1 MAETFRIPNGVQEEA
16 KRALGWIADGHAGG
30 GFTAVGRKR
39 ASDLAAGHPVSAET
53 ILRMYSFFKRHETDK
68 QAQGFNSG
76 EDGFPSP
83 GRVAWSAWGGDAGF
97 TWSTRIRNQIS
108 KSARAL
114 SLMASEEGDMAD
126 MNQVPDLNE
135 ELTELLADVVSFY
148 FRAHGAHWNVK
159 GSDFSEY
166 HKLFNEIYEDVYGSI
181 DPIAENL
188 RKLGSL
194 APFTLP
200 SFLALRCLEDAPTIL
215 QDPMSLASDLL
226 AANDMILD
234 EISDAFDCAT
244 AYGQQGVANFLADR
258 LDKHQFWKWQLTASL
273 GQEVTQPS
281 PDPLNAQGIDEDDD
295 QPYDQVDDMLSEQG
309 LAPMPIMPRSAS
321 GASDLPIAPRDTT
334 WDAAA
339 ADKRVQEYAGGKDNM
354 DWAKYAKAFFYV
366 DETNKELLGSYK
378 LGFADVIDGSL
389 VAVPK
394 GIFAV
399 AGVLNGARGGAD
411 IPESDAME
419 IKDKVTA
426 YYGRLAKEFN
436 DDSIKAPFEN
446 RASAA
451 RIGEGS
457 FVSWNTSNGRAKGK
471 VEKVVTKGQA
481 KSSEGYAL
489 ETTPDQPAF
498 SIRIYKEQGNGWIPT
513 DVTVVHRPDILTV
526 ITALPAPRS
535 EDIDM
540 IEQRKAMATAERI
553 TMTAEVR
560 AVATDDGSLKIGG
573 YAATFNS
580 EASGLNF
587 REVIAPGA
595 FTRALASND
604 PVFLLVNHDMEG
616 IPLASTQSG
625 TLQLRQDK
633 TGLYMEATLDP
644 ANPKAQELSSAL
656 RRGDMD
662 KMSFAFTVSPDGQT
676 KDAGLRTLTD
686 IERLYE
692 VSVVTLPAYDSTSV
706 GMRSTDEVDL
716 DLAKRKL
723 SLKVKHHS
731 LTRKSKA

>member
-1 MAETFRIPNGVQEEA
+1 
-16 KRALGWIADGHAGG
+16 
-30 GFTAVGRKR
+30 
-39 ASDLAAGHPVSAET
+39 
-53 ILRMYSFFKRHETDK
+53 
-68 QAQGFNSG
+68 
-76 EDGFPSP
+76 
-83 GRVAWSAWGGDAGF
+83 
-97 TWSTRIRNQIS
+97 
-108 KSARAL
+108 
-114 SLMASEEGDMAD
+114 
-126 MNQVPDLNE
+126 
-135 ELTELLADVVSFY
+135 
-148 FRAHGAHWNVK
+148 
-159 GSDFSEY
+159 
-166 HKLFNEIYEDVYGSI
+166 
-181 DPIAENL
+181 
-188 RKLGSL
+188 
-194 APFTLP
+194 
-200 SFLALRCLEDAPTIL
+200 
-215 QDPMSLASDLL
+215 
-226 AANDMILD
+226 MILD
-234 EISDAFDCAT
+234 ELSDAFDCASM
-244 AYGQQGVANFLADR
+244 YNQQGIANFLAGRIDS
-258 LDKHQFWKWQLTASL
+258 HQYWKWQLTVSQ

-281 PDPLNAQGIDEDDD
+281 VDPVDAQGVDEDD
-295 QPYDQVDDMLSEQG
+295 VEEQTEG
-309 LAPMPIMPRSAS
+309 MTMPMMIMPRNAS
-321 GASDLPIAPRDTT
+321 GASDLPIAPRDTA

-339 ADKRVQEYAGGKDNM
+339 ADKRVQDYAGGKDSM
-354 DWAKYAKAFFYV
+354 DWAKYGKAFFYV

-419 IKDKVTA
+419 IKDKVSA
-426 YYGRLAKEFN
+426 YYARLAKEFN

-471 VEKVVTKGQA
+471 VEKVATKGQA
-481 KSSEGYAL
+481 KSSEGYTIEA
-489 ETTPDQPAF
+489 TPDHPAF
-498 SIRIYKEQGNGWIPT
+498 VIRIYKEQGNGWVPT
-513 DVTVVHRPDILTV
+513 DVTTVHRPDILTV
-526 ITALPAPRS
+526 ITALPSPRS

-540 IEQRKAMATAERI
+540 IEARKTAMAQAERI

-580 EASGLNF
+580 EATGLNF

-662 KMSFAFTVSPDGQT
+662 KMSFAFTVSADGQT
-676 KDAGLRTLTD
+676 RDAGLRTIND

-692 VSVVTLPAYDSTSV
+692 VSVVTLPAYDSTTV
-706 GMRSTDEVDL
+706 GMRSAEELDL
-716 DLAKRKL
+716 ELAKRKL
-723 SLKVKHHS
+723 SVKFKQYS
-731 LTRKSKA
+731 LTRKVKA

>member
-1 MAETFRIPNGVQEEA
+1 MAETFRVPKGVQDEA
-16 KRALGWIADGHAGG
+16 KMALAWIADGHAGS
-30 GFTAVGRKR
+30 GFTAVGKKR

-68 QAQGFNSG
+68 QAEGFNSG
-76 EDGFPSP
+76 EDGFPSA

-159 GSDFSEY
+159 GADFSEY
-166 HKLFNEIYEDVYGSI
+166 HKLFQKIYEDVYESI

-188 RKLGSL
+188 RKLGSV
-194 APFTLP
+194 APFTLG
-200 SFLALRCLEDAPTIL
+200 SFMALRCLEDASTIL
-215 QDPMSLASDLL
+215 QDPIALANDLL
-226 AANDMILD
+226 VANDMILD
-234 EISDAFDCAT
+234 ELSDAFDCASM
-244 AYGQQGVANFLADR
+244 YNQQGIANFLAGRIDS
-258 LDKHQFWKWQLTASL
+258 HQYWKWQLTVSL

-281 PDPLNAQGIDEDDD
+281 TDPVDAQGIDADDVEEDTEGATM
-295 QPYDQVDDMLSEQG
+295 PMMMAYSEDV
-309 LAPMPIMPRSAS
+309 S
-321 GASDLPIAPRDTT
+321 
-334 WDAAA
+334 
-339 ADKRVQEYAGGKDNM
+339 
-354 DWAKYAKAFFYV
+354 
-366 DETNKELLGSYK
+366 ELT
-378 LGFADVIDGSL
+378 
-389 VAVPK
+389 
-394 GIFAV
+394 
-399 AGVLNGARGGAD
+399 
-411 IPESDAME
+411 EE
-419 IKDKVTA
+419 
-426 YYGRLAKEFN
+426 E
-436 DDSIKAPFEN
+436 

-471 VEKVVTKGQA
+471 VEKVATKGQA
-481 KSSEGYAL
+481 KSSEGYTIEA
-489 ETTPDQPAF
+489 TPDQPAF
-498 SIRIYKEQGNGWIPT
+498 VIRIYKEQGNGWVPT
-513 DVTVVHRPDILTV
+513 DVTSVHRNDILTV

-535 EDIDM
+535 EDVEM
-540 IEQRKAMATAERI
+540 IEARKAMATAERI

-560 AVATDDGSLKIGG
+560 AVDTNDGSMKIGG
-573 YAATFNS
+573 YAATFNA
-580 EASGLNF
+580 EATGLNF

-595 FTRALASND
+595 FTRALASQD

-625 TLQLRQDK
+625 TLSLRQDS

-644 ANPKAQELSSAL
+644 ANPKAQELSSAV

-706 GMRSTDEVDL
+706 GMRTAEEADL

-723 SLKVKHHS
+723 SVKVKQYS

>member
-1 MAETFRIPNGVQEEA
+1 MAETFRVPNGVQDEA
-16 KRALGWIADGHAGG
+16 KKALAWIADGHAGG
-30 GFTAVGRKR
+30 GFTAVGKKR

-53 ILRMYSFFKRHETDK
+53 ILRMYSFFKRHEIDK
-68 QAQGFNSG
+68 QAEGFNSG

-159 GSDFSEY
+159 GADFSEY
-166 HKLFNEIYEDVYGSI
+166 HKLFLKIYEDVYESI

-188 RKLGSL
+188 RKLGSI
-194 APFTLP
+194 APFTLG
-200 SFLALRCLEDAPTIL
+200 SFLALRCLDDAPAIL
-215 QDPMSLASDLL
+215 QDPIALANDLL

-234 EISDAFDCAT
+234 ELSDVFDCAT
-244 AYGQQGVANFLADR
+244 NYNQQGVANFIAGRIDQ
-258 LDKHQFWKWQLTASL
+258 HQFWKWQLTASL

-281 PDPLNAQGIDEDDD
+281 PDPVDAQGVDEDD
-295 QPYDQVDDMLSEQG
+295 VEEQTEG
-309 LAPMPIMPRSAS
+309 ATYPMMIMPRMAS
-321 GASDLPIAPRDTT
+321 GASDLPIAPRDTA

-354 DWAKYAKAFFYV
+354 DWAKYGKAFFYV

-378 LGFADVIDGSL
+378 LQFADVIDGSL

-399 AGVLNGARGGAD
+399 AGVLNGARGGVN
-411 IPESDAME
+411 IPDSDAME
-419 IKDKVTA
+419 IKDKVAA
-426 YYGRLAKEFN
+426 YYARLSKEFN
-436 DDSIKAPFEN
+436 DDSIKAPFEG

-481 KSSEGYAL
+481 KSSEGYVL

-498 SIRIYKEQGNGWIPT
+498 LIRIYKEQGNGWIPS
-513 DVTVVHRPDILTV
+513 DVTVVHRSDILTV

-535 EDIDM
+535 EDIEM
-540 IEQRKAMATAERI
+540 IEARKTAMAQAERI
-553 TMTAEVR
+553 TMVAEVR

-595 FTRALASND
+595 FTRALASDD

-625 TLQLRQDK
+625 TLKLRQD
-633 TGLYMEATLDP
+633 TNGLYMEATLDP

-662 KMSFAFTVSPDGQT
+662 KMSFAFTVSPEGQT
-676 KDAGLRTLTD
+676 RDAGLRTIND

-706 GMRSTDEVDL
+706 GMRSAEELDL

-723 SLKVKHHS
+723 SLKFKQYS
-731 LTRKSKA
+731 LTRKVKA

>member
-1 MAETFRIPNGVQEEA
+1 MAETFRVPQGVQDEA
-16 KRALGWIADGHAGG
+16 KMALAWIADGHAGG
-30 GFTAVGRKR
+30 GFTAVGKKR

-53 ILRMYSFFKRHETDK
+53 ILRMYSFFKRHEVDK
-68 QAQGFNSG
+68 QAEGFNSG

-159 GSDFSEY
+159 GADFSEY
-166 HKLFNEIYEDVYGSI
+166 HKLFLKIYEDVYESI

-188 RKLGSL
+188 RKLGSI
-194 APFTLP
+194 APFTLG
-200 SFLALRCLEDAPTIL
+200 SFLALRTIDDAPAIL
-215 QDPMSLASDLL
+215 QDPIALANDLL
-226 AANDMILD
+226 TANDIILD
-234 EISDAFDCAT
+234 ELSDAFDCASM
-244 AYGQQGVANFLADR
+244 YNQQGVANFLAGRIDS
-258 LDKHQFWKWQLTASL
+258 HQYWKWQLTVSL

-281 PDPLNAQGIDEDDD
+281 VDPVDAQGIDADDVA
-295 QPYDQVDDMLSEQG
+295 PYDQVDDMLSEQG
-309 LAPMPIMPRSAS
+309 LAPMPIMPRSEDVS
-321 GASDLPIAPRDTT
+321 
-334 WDAAA
+334 
-339 ADKRVQEYAGGKDNM
+339 
-354 DWAKYAKAFFYV
+354 
-366 DETNKELLGSYK
+366 ELT
-378 LGFADVIDGSL
+378 
-389 VAVPK
+389 
-394 GIFAV
+394 
-399 AGVLNGARGGAD
+399 
-411 IPESDAME
+411 EE
-419 IKDKVTA
+419 
-426 YYGRLAKEFN
+426 E
-436 DDSIKAPFEN
+436 

-451 RIGEGS
+451 RVGEGS

-481 KSSEGYAL
+481 KSSEGFTMEAI
-489 ETTPDQPAF
+489 PNQPVFAV
-498 SIRIYKEQGNGWIPT
+498 RIYKEQGNGWIPT
-513 DVTVVHRPDILTV
+513 DVVSVHRSDILTV

-535 EDIDM
+535 EDVEM
-540 IEQRKAMATAERI
+540 IEERKTAMAQAERI

-560 AVATDDGSLKIGG
+560 AVDTKDGSLKIGG
-573 YAATFNS
+573 YAATFNA
-580 EASGLNF
+580 EATGLNF

-595 FTRALASND
+595 FTRALASQD

-625 TLQLRQDK
+625 TLSLRQDS

-706 GMRSTDEVDL
+706 GMRTAEEADL

-723 SLKVKHHS
+723 SMKVKQYS

>member
-1 MAETFRIPNGVQEEA
+1 MAETFRVPNGVQEEA

-30 GFTAVGRKR
+30 GFTAVGKKR

-281 PDPLNAQGIDEDDD
+281 PDPLNAQGIDEDDVEEETD
-295 QPYDQVDDMLSEQG
+295 GATM
-309 LAPMPIMPRSAS
+309 PMMIMPRSAS

-366 DETNKELLGSYK
+366 DETNKKLLGSYK

-560 AVATDDGSLKIGG
+560 AVATEDGSLKIGG

>member
-1 MAETFRIPNGVQEEA
+1 MADTYRVPKGVQDEA
-16 KRALGWIADGHAGG
+16 KMALGWIADGHAGS

-53 ILRMYSFFKRHETDK
+53 ILRMYSFFKRHEVDK
-68 QAQGFNSG
+68 KATGFHSG
-76 EDGFPSP
+76 EDGFPSA

-97 TWSTRIRNQIS
+97 DWSTKIRNQIT
-108 KSARAL
+108 KNARTL
-114 SLMASEEGDMAD
+114 SMTASEEDDMTE

-135 ELTELLADVVSFY
+135 ELAELLADVVSFY

-166 HKLFNEIYEDVYGSI
+166 HKLFLKIYEDVYESI

-188 RKLGSL
+188 RKLGAI

-200 SFLALRCLEDAPTIL
+200 AFLALRTIEDAPTTL
-215 QDPMSLASDLL
+215 QDPIALANDLL

-234 EISDAFDCAT
+234 ELSDVFDCASN
-244 AYGQQGVANFLADR
+244 YNQQGVANFIAGRIDQ
-258 LDKHQFWKWQLTASL
+258 HQFWKWQLTASL
-273 GQEVTQPS
+273 GMEVTQPS
-281 PDPLNAQGIDEDDD
+281 PDPVNPQGIDEDDLED
-295 QPYDQVDDMLSEQG
+295 EGEYM
-309 LAPMPIMPRSAS
+309 PMMMSYSRSAS
-321 GASDLPIAPRDTT
+321 GASDLPLAPRDTT
-334 WDAAA
+334 WSASA
-339 ADKRVQEYAGGKDNM
+339 ADKRVQEFAGGKDSM
-354 DWAKYAKAFFYV
+354 DWAKYGEAFFYV
-366 DETNKELLGSYK
+366 DESNKELLGSYK
-378 LGFADVIDGSL
+378 LGFADVIDGEL
-389 VAVPK
+389 KAIPK

-399 AGVLNGARGGAD
+399 AGVLNGARGGVKIPDAD
-411 IPESDAME
+411 QAA
-419 IKDKVTA
+419 IKDKVSA
-426 YYGRLAKEFN
+426 YYDRMAKEFE
-436 DDSIKAPFEN
+436 DDTIQAPFEN

-457 FVSWNTSNGRAKGK
+457 FVSWNTSNGRARGK
-471 VEKVVTKGQA
+471 VEKVATKGQA
-481 KSSEGYAL
+481 KSSEGYVL

-498 SIRIYKEQGNGWIPT
+498 IIRIYKEQGNGWVPT

-535 EDIDM
+535 EETDM
-540 IEQRKAMATAERI
+540 IEQRKAMESAERI

-560 AVATDDGSLKIGG
+560 AVDTNDGSLKIGG

-580 EASGLNF
+580 EATGLNF

-595 FTRALASND
+595 FTRALASTD

-625 TLQLRQDK
+625 TLKLRQDN

-644 ANPKAQELSSAL
+644 ANPKAQELSSAI

-676 KDAGLRTLTD
+676 REDGLRTIQD

-692 VSVVTLPAYDSTSV
+692 CSVVTLPAYDSTSV
-706 GMRSTDEVDL
+706 GMRKADESDL
-716 DLAKRKL
+716 QLAKRKL
-723 SLKVKHHS
+723 QLKVKQYS
-731 LTRKSKA
+731 LTKKVKD

>member
-1 MAETFRIPNGVQEEA
+1 MAETFRIPKGVQDEA
-16 KRALGWIADGHAGG
+16 KMALGWIADGHAGS
-30 GFTAVGRKR
+30 GFTAVGKKR

-53 ILRMYSFFKRHETDK
+53 ILRMYSFFKRHEVDK
-68 QAQGFNSG
+68 QATGFNSG
-76 EDGFPSP
+76 EDGFPSA

-148 FRAHGAHWNVK
+148 LRAHGAHWNVK
-159 GSDFSEY
+159 GADFSEY
-166 HKLFNEIYEDVYGSI
+166 HKLFQKIYEDVYESI

-188 RKLGSL
+188 RKLGSI
-194 APFTLP
+194 APFTLG
-200 SFLALRCLEDAPTIL
+200 SFIALRCLEDAPTIL
-215 QDPMSLASDLL
+215 QDPIALANDLL
-226 AANDMILD
+226 TANDMILD
-234 EISDAFDCAT
+234 ELSDAFDCASM
-244 AYGQQGVANFLADR
+244 YNQQGVANFLAGRIDS
-258 LDKHQFWKWQLTASL
+258 HQYWKWQLTVSL

-281 PDPLNAQGIDEDDD
+281 VDPVDAQGIDEDDVEEETD
-295 QPYDQVDDMLSEQG
+295 GMTM
-309 LAPMPIMPRSAS
+309 PMMIMPRSAA

-399 AGVLNGARGGAD
+399 AGVLNGARGGVD

-419 IKDKVTA
+419 IKDKVSA
-426 YYGRLAKEFN
+426 YYDRLAKEFN

-471 VEKVVTKGQA
+471 VEKVATKGQA
-481 KSSEGYAL
+481 KSSEGYTIEA
-489 ETTPDQPAF
+489 TPDHPAF
-498 SIRIYKEQGNGWIPT
+498 VIRIYKEQGNGWVPT
-513 DVTVVHRPDILTV
+513 DVTSVHRNDILTV

-535 EDIDM
+535 EDVEM
-540 IEQRKAMATAERI
+540 IEARKAMATAERI

-560 AVATDDGSLKIGG
+560 AVDTNDGSLKIGG
-573 YAATFNS
+573 YAATFNA
-580 EASGLNF
+580 EATGLNF

-595 FTRALASND
+595 FTRALASQD

-625 TLQLRQDK
+625 TLSLRQDS

-644 ANPKAQELSSAL
+644 ANPKAQELSSAV

-706 GMRSTDEVDL
+706 GMRTAEEENL
-716 DLAKRKL
+716 EIAKRKL
-723 SLKVKHHS
+723 QLKVKHYS

>member
-1 MAETFRIPNGVQEEA
+1 MAETFTPPKGVQDEA
-16 KRALGWIADGHAGG
+16 QRALAWIADGFAGS
-30 GFTAVGRKR
+30 GFTPTGKKR
-39 ASDLAAGHPVSAET
+39 AQDLAAGTKVSAET
-53 ILRMYSFFKRHETDK
+53 ILRMYSFFKRHEVDK
-68 QAQGFNSG
+68 KAQGFNSG

-97 TWSTRIRNQIS
+97 TWSTKIRNQIS

-114 SLMASEEGDMAD
+114 SMMASEEDEMAD
-126 MNQVPDLNE
+126 MNQVLDLNE
-135 ELTELLADVVSFY
+135 ELAELLADVVSFY

-166 HKLFNEIYEDVYGSI
+166 HKLFLKIYEDVYESI

-200 SFLALRCLEDAPTIL
+200 AFIALRCLEDAPTTL
-215 QDPMSLASDLL
+215 QDPIALAMDLL
-226 AANDMILD
+226 TANDMILD
-234 EISDAFDCAT
+234 ELSDAFDCAT
-244 AYGQQGVANFLADR
+244 AYNQQGVANFLAGRIDQ
-258 LDKHQFWKWQLTASL
+258 HQFWKWQLTASL
-273 GQEVTQPS
+273 GLEVTQPS
-281 PDPLNAQGIDEDDD
+281 PDPLDAQGMDADDVEEDTEGAT
-295 QPYDQVDDMLSEQG
+295 M
-309 LAPMPIMPRSAS
+309 PMMIMPRSE
-321 GASDLPIAPRDTT
+321 DIT
-334 WDAAA
+334 
-339 ADKRVQEYAGGKDNM
+339 E
-354 DWAKYAKAFFYV
+354 
-366 DETNKELLGSYK
+366 ETIE
-378 LGFADVIDGSL
+378 
-389 VAVPK
+389 
-394 GIFAV
+394 
-399 AGVLNGARGGAD
+399 
-411 IPESDAME
+411 ESVEED
-419 IKDKVTA
+419 
-426 YYGRLAKEFN
+426 
-436 DDSIKAPFEN
+436 

-471 VEKVVTKGQA
+471 VEKVVIKGQA
-481 KSSEGYAL
+481 KSSDGYVL
-489 ETTPDQPAF
+489 ETTPDAPAF
-498 SIRIYKEQGNGWIPT
+498 MIRIYKEQGNGWVPT

-535 EDIDM
+535 EEIDM

-560 AVATDDGSLKIGG
+560 AVETHDGTMKIGG

-595 FTRALASND
+595 FTRALASTD

-625 TLQLRQDK
+625 TLKLRQDN
-633 TGLYMEATLDP
+633 TGLYMEATLDQT
-644 ANPKAQELSSAL
+644 NPKAQELSSAI

-676 KDAGLRTLTD
+676 RDEGLRTIQD

-706 GMRSTDEVDL
+706 GMRKADEPDL
-716 DLAKRKL
+716 ELAKRKL
-723 SLKVKHHS
+723 KLKVKQYS
-731 LTRKSKA
+731 LTKIKA

>member
-1 MAETFRIPNGVQEEA
+1 MAETFRVPAGVQDEA
-16 KRALGWIADGHAGG
+16 KKALAWIADGHAGS
-30 GFTAVGRKR
+30 GFTAVGKKR

-53 ILRMYSFFKRHETDK
+53 ILRMYSFFKRHEVDK
-68 QAQGFNSG
+68 QAKGFNSG
-76 EDGFPSP
+76 EEGFPSA

-126 MNQVPDLNE
+126 MNEVPDLNE

-159 GSDFSEY
+159 GADFSEY
-166 HKLFNEIYEDVYGSI
+166 HKLFLKIYEDVYESI

-188 RKLGSL
+188 RKLGSI
-194 APFTLP
+194 APFTLG
-200 SFLALRCLEDAPTIL
+200 SFLALRTIDDAPAIL
-215 QDPMSLASDLL
+215 QDPIALANDLL
-226 AANDMILD
+226 AANDIILD
-234 EISDAFDCAT
+234 ELSDAFDCAT
-244 AYGQQGVANFLADR
+244 NYNQQGVANFLAGRIDQ
-258 LDKHQFWKWQLTASL
+258 HQFWKWQLTASL
-273 GQEVTQPS
+273 GMEVTQPS
-281 PDPLNAQGIDEDDD
+281 PDPVDAQGIDEDD
-295 QPYDQVDDMLSEQG
+295 QYDQVDDMLAEQG
-309 LAPMPIMPRSAS
+309 LAPMPIMPRMAS
-321 GASDLPIAPRDTT
+321 GASDLEIAPRDTA

-339 ADKRVQEYAGGKDNM
+339 ADKRVQEYAGGKDKM

-378 LGFADVIDGSL
+378 LQFADVIDGSL

-394 GIFAV
+394 AIFAV
-399 AGVLNGARGGAD
+399 AGVLNGARGGVN
-411 IPESDAME
+411 IPDSDAAE
-419 IKDKVTA
+419 IKDKVAA
-426 YYGRLAKEFN
+426 YYARLAKQFN
-436 DDSIKAPFEN
+436 DDSIKAPFEG

-481 KSSEGYAL
+481 KSSEGYVL

-498 SIRIYKEQGNGWIPT
+498 MIRIYKEQGNGWIPS
-513 DVTVVHRPDILTV
+513 DITVVHRPDILTV

-535 EDIDM
+535 EETDM

-560 AVATDDGSLKIGG
+560 AVATDDGSMKIGG

-580 EASGLNF
+580 EATGLNF

-595 FTRALASND
+595 FTRALASGD

-625 TLQLRQDK
+625 TLSLRQDS

-644 ANPKAQELSSAL
+644 ANPKAQELSSAV

-706 GMRSTDEVDL
+706 GMRSVEEIDL
-716 DLAKRKL
+716 ELAKRKL
-723 SLKVKHHS
+723 SLKVKQYS
-731 LTRKSKA
+731 LTRKSKV

>member
-1 MAETFRIPNGVQEEA
+1 MAETFRVPQGVQDEA
-16 KRALGWIADGHAGG
+16 KMALAWIADGHAGG
-30 GFTAVGRKR
+30 GFTAVGKKR

-53 ILRMYSFFKRHETDK
+53 ILRMYSFFKRHEVDK
-68 QAQGFNSG
+68 QAEGFNSG

-159 GSDFSEY
+159 GADFSEY
-166 HKLFNEIYEDVYGSI
+166 HKLFQKIYEDVYESI

-188 RKLGSL
+188 RKLGSV
-194 APFTLP
+194 APFTLG
-200 SFLALRCLEDAPTIL
+200 SFMALRCLEDAPAIL
-215 QDPMSLASDLL
+215 QDPIALANDLL
-226 AANDMILD
+226 TANDMILD
-234 EISDAFDCAT
+234 ELSDAFDCASM
-244 AYGQQGVANFLADR
+244 YNQQGVANFLAGRIDS
-258 LDKHQFWKWQLTASL
+258 HQYWKWQLTVSQ

-281 PDPLNAQGIDEDDD
+281 VDSVDAQGIDADDEEE
-295 QPYDQVDDMLSEQG
+295 MTEG
-309 LAPMPIMPRSAS
+309 ATMPMMIMPRSAT

-354 DWAKYAKAFFYV
+354 DWEKYAKAFFYV

-419 IKDKVTA
+419 IKDKVSA
-426 YYGRLAKEFN
+426 YYARLAKEFN

-481 KSSEGYAL
+481 QSSEGYIL

-526 ITALPAPRS
+526 ITALPSPRS
-535 EDIDM
+535 EDSSM
-540 IEQRKAMATAERI
+540 VETRKAMATAERI

-560 AVATDDGSLKIGG
+560 AVDTKDGSLKIGG
-573 YAATFNS
+573 YAATFNA
-580 EASGLNF
+580 EATGLNF

-595 FTRALASND
+595 FTRALASQD

-625 TLQLRQDK
+625 TLSLRQDS

-706 GMRSTDEVDL
+706 GMRSVEEQDL

-723 SLKVKHHS
+723 SMKVKQYS

>member
-1 MAETFRIPNGVQEEA
+1 MAETFRVPKGVQDEA
-16 KRALGWIADGHAGG
+16 KMALGWIADGHAGS
-30 GFTAVGRKR
+30 GFTTVGKKR
-39 ASDLAAGHPVSAET
+39 ANDLASGQSVSAET
-53 ILRMYSFFKRHETDK
+53 ILRMYSFFKRHEVDK
-68 QAQGFNSG
+68 KAEGFNSG
-76 EDGFPSP
+76 EDGFPSA

-97 TWSTRIRNQIS
+97 AWSTRIRNQIS

-114 SLMASEEGDMAD
+114 SLMASEEGEMAD
-126 MNQVPDLNE
+126 MNEVPDLNE

-159 GSDFSEY
+159 GADFSEY
-166 HKLFNEIYEDVYGSI
+166 HKLFLKIYEDVYESI

-188 RKLGSL
+188 RKLGSI
-194 APFTLP
+194 APFTLG
-200 SFLALRCLEDAPTIL
+200 SFMALRCLEDAPTIL
-215 QDPMSLASDLL
+215 QDPIALANDLL
-226 AANDMILD
+226 VANDMILD
-234 EISDAFDCAT
+234 ELSDAFDCAS
-244 AYGQQGVANFLADR
+244 AYNQQGVANFLAGRIDQ
-258 LDKHQFWKWQLTASL
+258 HQFWKWQLTASL

-281 PDPLNAQGIDEDDD
+281 PDPVDAQGVDEDD
-295 QPYDQVDDMLSEQG
+295 QYDQVDDMLSEQG
-309 LAPMPIMPRSAS
+309 LAPMPIMPRSEDVS
-321 GASDLPIAPRDTT
+321 
-334 WDAAA
+334 
-339 ADKRVQEYAGGKDNM
+339 
-354 DWAKYAKAFFYV
+354 
-366 DETNKELLGSYK
+366 ELT
-378 LGFADVIDGSL
+378 
-389 VAVPK
+389 
-394 GIFAV
+394 
-399 AGVLNGARGGAD
+399 
-411 IPESDAME
+411 EE
-419 IKDKVTA
+419 
-426 YYGRLAKEFN
+426 E
-436 DDSIKAPFEN
+436 

-481 KSSEGYAL
+481 KSSEGYVL

-498 SIRIYKEQGNGWIPT
+498 AIRIYKEQGNGWIPT
-513 DVTVVHRPDILTV
+513 DVVSVHRSDILTV

-535 EDIDM
+535 EETDM
-540 IEQRKAMATAERI
+540 IEQRKAMAAAERI

-560 AVATDDGSLKIGG
+560 AVATDDGSMKIGG

-580 EASGLNF
+580 EATGLNF

-595 FTRALASND
+595 FTRALASAD

-625 TLQLRQDK
+625 TLSLRQDS

-644 ANPKAQELSSAL
+644 ANPKAQELSSAV

-662 KMSFAFTVSPDGQT
+662 KMSFAFTVSPEGQT

-706 GMRSTDEVDL
+706 GMRSVEEADL
-716 DLAKRKL
+716 ELAKRKL
-723 SLKVKHHS
+723 SLKVKQYS
-731 LTRKSKA
+731 LTRKVKA

>member
-1 MAETFRIPNGVQEEA
+1 MAQTFRVPPTILEMAQGLDTPLAQMVRSSEAIDLETVIKIRSQWGSEWAINIIEKVLRDAALVYTETNMAET
-16 KRALGWIADGHAGG
+16 
-30 GFTAVGRKR
+30 
-39 ASDLAAGHPVSAET
+39 
-53 ILRMYSFFKRHETDK
+53 
-68 QAQGFNSG
+68 
-76 EDGFPSP
+76 
-83 GRVAWSAWGGDAGF
+83 
-97 TWSTRIRNQIS
+97 NQ
-108 KSARAL
+108 L
-114 SLMASEEGDMAD
+114 
-126 MNQVPDLNE
+126 PDLNE

-166 HKLFNEIYEDVYGSI
+166 HKLFLKIYEDVYESI

-194 APFTLP
+194 APFTLG
-200 SFLALRCLEDAPTIL
+200 SFLALRSIEDAPATL
-215 QDPMSLASDLL
+215 QDPMALASDLL
-226 AANDMILD
+226 AANDIILD
-234 EISDAFDCAT
+234 ELSDAFDCAT
-244 AYGQQGVANFLADR
+244 AYNQQGVANFLAGRIDQ
-258 LDKHQFWKWQLTASL
+258 HQFWKWQLTASL

-281 PDPLNAQGIDEDDD
+281 PDPVDAQGIDEDD
-295 QPYDQVDDMLSEQG
+295 VDEEMDGATM
-309 LAPMPIMPRSAS
+309 PMMIMPRMAS
-321 GASDLPIAPRDTT
+321 GASDLEIAPRDTA

-354 DWAKYAKAFFYV
+354 DWAKYGKAFFYV

-378 LGFADVIDGSL
+378 LQFADVIDGSL

-399 AGVLNGARGGAD
+399 AGVLNGARGGVN
-411 IPESDAME
+411 IPDSDAME
-419 IKDKVTA
+419 IKDKVAA
-426 YYGRLAKEFN
+426 YYARLAKQFN
-436 DDSIKAPFEN
+436 DDSIKAPFEG

-481 KSSEGYAL
+481 KSSEGYVL

-498 SIRIYKEQGNGWIPT
+498 AIRIYKEQGNGWIPT
-513 DVTVVHRPDILTV
+513 DTVSVHRSDILTV

-535 EDIDM
+535 EEIDM

-560 AVATDDGSLKIGG
+560 AVATDDGSMKIGG

-580 EASGLNF
+580 EATGLNF

-595 FTRALASND
+595 FTRALSSGD

-625 TLQLRQDK
+625 TLNLRQDK

-644 ANPKAQELSSAL
+644 ANPKAQELSSAV

-662 KMSFAFTVSPDGQT
+662 KMSFALTVSPDGQT

-706 GMRSTDEVDL
+706 GMRSVEEADL
-716 DLAKRKL
+716 ELAKRKL
-723 SLKVKHHS
+723 SLKVKQYS
-731 LTRKSKA
+731 LTRKVKA

>member
-1 MAETFRIPNGVQEEA
+1 MAETFRVPNGVQDEA
-16 KRALGWIADGHAGG
+16 KMALAWIADGHAGG
-30 GFTAVGRKR
+30 GFTAVGKKR

-53 ILRMYSFFKRHETDK
+53 ILRMYSFFKRHEIDK
-68 QAQGFNSG
+68 QAEGFNSG

-126 MNQVPDLNE
+126 MNYVPDLNE

-159 GSDFSEY
+159 GADFSEY
-166 HKLFNEIYEDVYGSI
+166 HKLFQKIYEDVYESI

-188 RKLGSL
+188 RKLGSV
-194 APFTLP
+194 APFTLG
-200 SFLALRCLEDAPTIL
+200 SFMALRCIDDAPAIL
-215 QDPMSLASDLL
+215 QDPIALANDLL
-226 AANDMILD
+226 TANDMILD
-234 EISDAFDCAT
+234 ELSDAFDCASM
-244 AYGQQGVANFLADR
+244 YNQQGVANFLAGRIDS
-258 LDKHQFWKWQLTASL
+258 HQYWKWQLTVSQ

-281 PDPLNAQGIDEDDD
+281 VDSVDAQGIDAD
-295 QPYDQVDDMLSEQG
+295 DQVDDMLSEQG
-309 LAPMPIMPRSAS
+309 LAPMPIMPRSEDVS
-321 GASDLPIAPRDTT
+321 
-334 WDAAA
+334 
-339 ADKRVQEYAGGKDNM
+339 
-354 DWAKYAKAFFYV
+354 
-366 DETNKELLGSYK
+366 ELT
-378 LGFADVIDGSL
+378 
-389 VAVPK
+389 
-394 GIFAV
+394 
-399 AGVLNGARGGAD
+399 
-411 IPESDAME
+411 EE
-419 IKDKVTA
+419 
-426 YYGRLAKEFN
+426 E
-436 DDSIKAPFEN
+436 

-481 KSSEGYAL
+481 KSSEGYVL

-498 SIRIYKEQGNGWIPT
+498 AIRIYKEQGNGWIPT
-513 DVTVVHRPDILTV
+513 DVVSVHRSDILTV

-535 EDIDM
+535 EETDM
-540 IEQRKAMATAERI
+540 IEQRKAMAAAERI

-560 AVATDDGSLKIGG
+560 AVATDDGSMKIGG

-580 EASGLNF
+580 EATGLNF

-595 FTRALASND
+595 FTRALASAD

-625 TLQLRQDK
+625 TLSLRQDS

-644 ANPKAQELSSAL
+644 ANPKAQELSSAV

-662 KMSFAFTVSPDGQT
+662 KMSFAFTVSPEGQT

-706 GMRSTDEVDL
+706 GMRSVEEADL
-716 DLAKRKL
+716 ELAKRKL
-723 SLKVKHHS
+723 SLKVKQYS
-731 LTRKSKA
+731 LTRKVKA

>member
-1 MAETFRIPNGVQEEA
+1 MAETFRVPQGVQDEA
-16 KRALGWIADGHAGG
+16 KKALAWIADGHAGG
-30 GFTAVGRKR
+30 GFTAVGKKR

-53 ILRMYSFFKRHETDK
+53 ILRMYSFFKRHEVDK
-68 QAQGFNSG
+68 QAEGFNSG
-76 EDGFPSP
+76 EDGFPSA

-159 GSDFSEY
+159 GADFSEY
-166 HKLFNEIYEDVYGSI
+166 HKLFQKIYEDVYESI

-188 RKLGSL
+188 RKLGSI
-194 APFTLP
+194 APFTLG
-200 SFLALRCLEDAPTIL
+200 SFMALRCLEDAPAIL
-215 QDPMSLASDLL
+215 QDPIALANDLL
-226 AANDMILD
+226 IANDMILD
-234 EISDAFDCAT
+234 ELSDAFDCASM
-244 AYGQQGVANFLADR
+244 YNQQGVANFLAGRIDS
-258 LDKHQFWKWQLTASL
+258 HQYWKWQLTVSL

-281 PDPLNAQGIDEDDD
+281 TDPVDAQGIDADDEEEMTD
-295 QPYDQVDDMLSEQG
+295 GMTM
-309 LAPMPIMPRSAS
+309 PMMIMPRNAS
-321 GASDLPIAPRDTT
+321 GASDLQIAPRDTT

-339 ADKRVQEYAGGKDNM
+339 ADKRVQDYAGGKDNM

-366 DETNKELLGSYK
+366 DEADKELLGSYK

-419 IKDKVTA
+419 IKDKVSA
-426 YYGRLAKEFN
+426 YYSRMAKEFN

-471 VEKVVTKGQA
+471 VEKVATKGQA
-481 KSSEGYAL
+481 KSSEGYTIEA
-489 ETTPDQPAF
+489 TPDHPAF
-498 SIRIYKEQGNGWIPT
+498 VIRIYKEQGNGWVPT
-513 DVTVVHRPDILTV
+513 DVTTVHRPDILTV
-526 ITALPAPRS
+526 ITALPSPRS
-535 EDIDM
+535 EDSSM
-540 IEQRKAMATAERI
+540 IEARKAMATAERI

-560 AVATDDGSLKIGG
+560 AVATDDGSMKIGG

-580 EASGLNF
+580 EATGLNF

-595 FTRALASND
+595 FTRALASQD

-625 TLQLRQDK
+625 TLSLRQDS

-644 ANPKAQELSSAL
+644 ANPKAQELSSAV

-706 GMRSTDEVDL
+706 GMRTAEEADL

-723 SLKVKHHS
+723 SVKVKQYS

>member
-1 MAETFRIPNGVQEEA
+1 MAETFRVPNGVQDEA
-16 KRALGWIADGHAGG
+16 KMALAWIADGHAGG
-30 GFTAVGRKR
+30 GFTSVGKKR

-53 ILRMYSFFKRHETDK
+53 ILRMYSFFKRHEIDK
-68 QAQGFNSG
+68 QAEGFNSG

-159 GSDFSEY
+159 GADFSEY
-166 HKLFNEIYEDVYGSI
+166 HKLFLKIYEDVYESI

-188 RKLGSL
+188 RKLGSI
-194 APFTLP
+194 APFTLG
-200 SFLALRCLEDAPTIL
+200 SFLALRTIDDASAIL
-215 QDPMSLASDLL
+215 QDPIALANDLL
-226 AANDMILD
+226 TANDIILD
-234 EISDAFDCAT
+234 ELSDAFDCASM
-244 AYGQQGVANFLADR
+244 YNQQGVANFLAGRIDQ
-258 LDKHQFWKWQLTASL
+258 HQFWKWQLTASL

-281 PDPLNAQGIDEDDD
+281 VDPVDAQGIDADDEEE
-295 QPYDQVDDMLSEQG
+295 MTEG
-309 LAPMPIMPRSAS
+309 ATMPMMIMPRSAT

-354 DWAKYAKAFFYV
+354 DWEKYAKAFFYV

-419 IKDKVTA
+419 IKDKVSA
-426 YYGRLAKEFN
+426 YYARLAKEFN

-471 VEKVVTKGQA
+471 VEKVATKGQA
-481 KSSEGYAL
+481 KSSEGYTIEA
-489 ETTPDQPAF
+489 TPDHPAF
-498 SIRIYKEQGNGWIPT
+498 IIRIYKEQGNGWVPT
-513 DVTVVHRPDILTV
+513 DVTTVHRPDILTV
-526 ITALPAPRS
+526 ITALPSPRS
-535 EDIDM
+535 EDSSM
-540 IEQRKAMATAERI
+540 VETRKAMATAERI

-560 AVATDDGSLKIGG
+560 AVDTKDGSLKIGG
-573 YAATFNS
+573 YAATFNA
-580 EASGLNF
+580 EATGLNF

-595 FTRALASND
+595 FTRALASQD

-625 TLQLRQDK
+625 TLSLRQDS

-706 GMRSTDEVDL
+706 GMRSVEEQDL

-723 SLKVKHHS
+723 SMKVKQYS

>member
-1 MAETFRIPNGVQEEA
+1 MAETFRVPQGVQDEA
-16 KRALGWIADGHAGG
+16 KMALGWIADGHAGG
-30 GFTAVGRKR
+30 GFTAVGKKR
-39 ASDLAAGHPVSAET
+39 ASDLAAGHPVSAQT
-53 ILRMYSFFKRHETDK
+53 ILRMYSFLKRHEVDK
-68 QAQGFNSG
+68 QAEGFNSG

-83 GRVAWSAWGGDAGF
+83 GRVSWSAWGGDAGLS
-97 TWSTRIRNQIS
+97 WSTRIRNQIS

-114 SLMASEEGDMAD
+114 SLIASEDDMPD

-159 GSDFSEY
+159 GADFSEY
-166 HKLFNEIYEDVYGSI
+166 HKLFQKIYEDVYESI

-188 RKLGSL
+188 RKLGSI
-194 APFTLP
+194 APFTLG
-200 SFLALRCLEDAPTIL
+200 SFMALRCLEDAPAML
-215 QDPMSLASDLL
+215 QDPIALANDLL
-226 AANDMILD
+226 LANDMILD
-234 EISDAFDCAT
+234 ELSDAFDCASM
-244 AYGQQGVANFLADR
+244 YNQQGVANFLAGRIDS
-258 LDKHQFWKWQLTASL
+258 HQYWKWQLTVSL

-281 PDPLNAQGIDEDDD
+281 TDPVDAQGVDADDEEEMTDGMTMPMPMMMSSYSEDISE
-295 QPYDQVDDMLSEQG
+295 LSE
-309 LAPMPIMPRSAS
+309 
-321 GASDLPIAPRDTT
+321 
-334 WDAAA
+334 
-339 ADKRVQEYAGGKDNM
+339 E
-354 DWAKYAKAFFYV
+354 
-366 DETNKELLGSYK
+366 E
-378 LGFADVIDGSL
+378 
-389 VAVPK
+389 
-394 GIFAV
+394 
-399 AGVLNGARGGAD
+399 
-411 IPESDAME
+411 
-419 IKDKVTA
+419 
-426 YYGRLAKEFN
+426 
-436 DDSIKAPFEN
+436 

-471 VEKVVTKGQA
+471 VEKVATKGQA
-481 KSSEGYAL
+481 KSSEGYTIEA
-489 ETTPDQPAF
+489 TPDHPAF
-498 SIRIYKEQGNGWIPT
+498 VIRIYKEQGNGWIPS
-513 DVTVVHRPDILTV
+513 DVTTVHRPDILTV

-535 EDIDM
+535 EELPM
-540 IEQRKAMATAERI
+540 IEERKTAMAQAERI
-553 TMTAEVR
+553 TMLAEVR
-560 AVATDDGSLKIGG
+560 AVDTKDGSLKIGG

-580 EASGLNF
+580 EATGLNF

-595 FTRALASND
+595 FTRALASAD

-625 TLQLRQDK
+625 TLTLRQDG

-706 GMRSTDEVDL
+706 GMRSAEELDL
-716 DLAKRKL
+716 ELAKRKL
-723 SLKVKHHS
+723 SIKVKQHS
-731 LTRKSKA
+731 LSRKSKA

>member
-1 MAETFRIPNGVQEEA
+1 MAETFRVPKGVQDEA
-16 KRALGWIADGHAGG
+16 KMALAWIADGNAGG
-30 GFTAVGRKR
+30 GFTAVGKKR

-68 QAQGFNSG
+68 QAEGFNSG

-135 ELTELLADVVSFY
+135 ELTELLADIVSFY

-200 SFLALRCLEDAPTIL
+200 SLIALRSIEDSPAIM
-215 QDPMSLASDLL
+215 QDPMALASDLL
-226 AANDMILD
+226 AANDIVID

-244 AYGQQGVANFLADR
+244 MYGQQGIANFLADR

-281 PDPLNAQGIDEDDD
+281 PDPVDAQGVDEDDVEEETEGATM
-295 QPYDQVDDMLSEQG
+295 PMVIAYSED
-309 LAPMPIMPRSAS
+309 IS
-321 GASDLPIAPRDTT
+321 
-334 WDAAA
+334 
-339 ADKRVQEYAGGKDNM
+339 
-354 DWAKYAKAFFYV
+354 
-366 DETNKELLGSYK
+366 ELT
-378 LGFADVIDGSL
+378 
-389 VAVPK
+389 
-394 GIFAV
+394 
-399 AGVLNGARGGAD
+399 
-411 IPESDAME
+411 EE
-419 IKDKVTA
+419 
-426 YYGRLAKEFN
+426 E
-436 DDSIKAPFEN
+436 

-451 RIGEGS
+451 RVGEGS

-481 KSSEGYAL
+481 KSSEGFTMEA
-489 ETTPDQPAF
+489 TSDMPVFA
-498 SIRIYKEQGNGWIPT
+498 IRIYKEQGNGWVPT
-513 DVTVVHRPDILTV
+513 DVVSVHRSDILTV

-535 EDIDM
+535 EETSM
-540 IEQRKAMATAERI
+540 IEERKAMATAERI

-560 AVATDDGSLKIGG
+560 AVDTEDGSLKIGG
-573 YAATFNS
+573 YAATFNA
-580 EASGLNF
+580 EATGLNF

-633 TGLYMEATLDP
+633 TGLYMEATLDS

-662 KMSFAFTVSPDGQT
+662 KMSFAFKVSPDGQT
-676 KDAGLRTLTD
+676 RDAGLRTLTD

-706 GMRSTDEVDL
+706 GMRTAEEENL
-716 DLAKRKL
+716 EIAKRKL
-723 SLKVKHHS
+723 QLKVKHYS

>member
-1 MAETFRIPNGVQEEA
+1 MAETFRVPAGVQDEA
-16 KRALGWIADGHAGG
+16 KKALAWIADGHAGS
-30 GFTAVGRKR
+30 GFTAVGKKR

-53 ILRMYSFFKRHETDK
+53 ILRMYSFFKRHEVDK
-68 QAQGFNSG
+68 EAKGFNSG
-76 EDGFPSP
+76 EDGFPSA

-97 TWSTRIRNQIS
+97 AWSTRIRNQIS

-114 SLMASEEGDMAD
+114 SLMASEEGEMAD
-126 MNQVPDLNE
+126 MNEVPDLNE

-159 GSDFSEY
+159 GADFSEY
-166 HKLFNEIYEDVYGSI
+166 HKLFLKIYEDVYESI

-188 RKLGSL
+188 RKLGSI
-194 APFTLP
+194 APFTLG
-200 SFLALRCLEDAPTIL
+200 SFMALRCLEDAPTIL
-215 QDPMSLASDLL
+215 QDPIALANDLL
-226 AANDMILD
+226 VANDMILD
-234 EISDAFDCAT
+234 ELSDAFDCAS
-244 AYGQQGVANFLADR
+244 AYNQQGVANFLAGRIDQ
-258 LDKHQFWKWQLTASL
+258 HQFWKWQLTASL

-281 PDPLNAQGIDEDDD
+281 PDPVDAQGVDEDD
-295 QPYDQVDDMLSEQG
+295 QYDQVDDMLSEQG
-309 LAPMPIMPRSAS
+309 LAPMPIMPRMAS
-321 GASDLPIAPRDTT
+321 GASDLDIAPRDTT

-354 DWAKYAKAFFYV
+354 DWAKYGKAFFYV

-378 LGFADVIDGSL
+378 LQFADVIDGSL

-411 IPESDAME
+411 IPASDAME
-419 IKDKVTA
+419 IKDKVAA
-426 YYGRLAKEFN
+426 YYARLAKQFN
-436 DDSIKAPFEN
+436 DDSIKAPFEG

-481 KSSEGYAL
+481 KSSEGYVL

-498 SIRIYKEQGNGWIPT
+498 MIRIYKEQGNGWIPS
-513 DVTVVHRPDILTV
+513 DITVVHRPDILTV

-535 EDIDM
+535 EETDM

-560 AVATDDGSLKIGG
+560 AVATDDGSMKIGG

-580 EASGLNF
+580 EATGLNF

-595 FTRALASND
+595 FTRALASAD
-604 PVFLLVNHDMEG
+604 PIFLLVNHDMEG

-625 TLQLRQDK
+625 TLSLRQDS

-644 ANPKAQELSSAL
+644 ANPKAQELSSAV

-662 KMSFAFTVSPDGQT
+662 KMSFAFTVSPEGQT

-706 GMRSTDEVDL
+706 GMRSAEEIDL
-716 DLAKRKL
+716 ELAKRKL
-723 SLKVKHHS
+723 SLKVKQYS
-731 LTRKSKA
+731 LTRKIKA

>member
-1 MAETFRIPNGVQEEA
+1 MAETFRVPKGVQDEA
-16 KRALGWIADGHAGG
+16 KTALGWIADGHAGS
-30 GFTAVGRKR
+30 GFTTVGKKR
-39 ASDLAAGHPVSAET
+39 ASDLAAGSPVSAET
-53 ILRMYSFFKRHETDK
+53 ILRMYSFFKRHEVDK
-68 QAQGFNSG
+68 QAEGFNSG

-159 GSDFSEY
+159 GADFSEY
-166 HKLFNEIYEDVYGSI
+166 HKLFLKIYEDVYESI

-188 RKLGSL
+188 RKLGSI
-194 APFTLP
+194 APFTLG
-200 SFLALRCLEDAPTIL
+200 SFMALRTIDDAPAIL
-215 QDPMSLASDLL
+215 QDPIALANDLL
-226 AANDMILD
+226 VANDIIID
-234 EISDAFDCAT
+234 ELSDAFDCAT
-244 AYGQQGVANFLADR
+244 LYNQQGVANFLAGRIDS
-258 LDKHQFWKWQLTASL
+258 HQFWKWQLTASL
-273 GQEVTQPS
+273 GQEVTQPAT
-281 PDPLNAQGIDEDDD
+281 DPLDAQGVDADDE
-295 QPYDQVDDMLSEQG
+295 QPYDQVDDMLAEQG
-309 LAPMPIMPRSAS
+309 LAPMPIMPRS
-321 GASDLPIAPRDTT
+321 
-334 WDAAA
+334 
-339 ADKRVQEYAGGKDNM
+339 E
-354 DWAKYAKAFFYV
+354 
-366 DETNKELLGSYK
+366 ELS
-378 LGFADVIDGSL
+378 
-389 VAVPK
+389 
-394 GIFAV
+394 
-399 AGVLNGARGGAD
+399 
-411 IPESDAME
+411 EE
-419 IKDKVTA
+419 
-426 YYGRLAKEFN
+426 E
-436 DDSIKAPFEN
+436 

-481 KSSEGYAL
+481 KSSEGYVL

-498 SIRIYKEQGNGWIPT
+498 AIRIYKEQGNGWIPT
-513 DVTVVHRPDILTV
+513 DVVSVHRPDILTV

-535 EDIDM
+535 EDLEM
-540 IEQRKAMATAERI
+540 IEERKTAMAQAERI
-553 TMTAEVR
+553 TMLAEVR
-560 AVATDDGSLKIGG
+560 AVDTNDGSLKIGG
-573 YAATFNS
+573 YAATFNA
-580 EASGLNF
+580 EATGLNF

-595 FTRALASND
+595 FTRALASAD

-706 GMRSTDEVDL
+706 GMRSAEELDL
-716 DLAKRKL
+716 ELAKRKL
-723 SLKVKHHS
+723 TIKIKQHS
-731 LTRKSKA
+731 LSRKSKA

>member
-1 MAETFRIPNGVQEEA
+1 MAETFRVPAGVQDEA
-16 KRALGWIADGHAGG
+16 KKALAWIADGHAGS
-30 GFTAVGRKR
+30 GFTPVGKKR

-53 ILRMYSFFKRHETDK
+53 ILRMYSFFKRHEVDK
-68 QAQGFNSG
+68 QAEGFNSG
-76 EDGFPSP
+76 EDGFPSA

-126 MNQVPDLNE
+126 MNEVPDLNE

-159 GSDFSEY
+159 GADFSEY
-166 HKLFNEIYEDVYGSI
+166 HKLFLKIYEDVYESI

-188 RKLGSL
+188 RKLGSI
-194 APFTLP
+194 APFTLG
-200 SFLALRCLEDAPTIL
+200 SFMALRTIDDAPAIL
-215 QDPMSLASDLL
+215 QDPIALANDLL
-226 AANDMILD
+226 AANDIVLD
-234 EISDAFDCAT
+234 ELSDAFDCAS
-244 AYGQQGVANFLADR
+244 AYNQQGVANFLAGRIDQ
-258 LDKHQFWKWQLTASL
+258 HQFWKWQLTASL

-281 PDPLNAQGIDEDDD
+281 PDPVDAQGVDEDD
-295 QPYDQVDDMLSEQG
+295 QYDQVDDMLSEQG
-309 LAPMPIMPRSAS
+309 LAPMPIMPRMAS
-321 GASDLPIAPRDTT
+321 GASDLEIAPRDTA

-339 ADKRVQEYAGGKDNM
+339 ADKRVQEWAGGDKIDF
-354 DWAKYAKAFFYV
+354 DKYAQAFFYV
-366 DETNKELLGSYK
+366 DETKKNLLGSYK
-378 LGFADVIDGSL
+378 LQFADIIDGSL

-399 AGVLNGARGGAD
+399 AGVLNGARGGVN
-411 IPESDAME
+411 IPDSDAAE
-419 IKDKVTA
+419 IKDKVAA
-426 YYGRLAKEFN
+426 YYARLAKQFN
-436 DDSIKAPFEN
+436 DDSIKAPFEG

-481 KSSEGYAL
+481 KSSEGYVL

-498 SIRIYKEQGNGWIPT
+498 AIRIYKEQGNGWIPT
-513 DVTVVHRPDILTV
+513 DVVSVHRPDILTV

-535 EDIDM
+535 EETSM
-540 IEQRKAMATAERI
+540 IEARKAMATAERI

-560 AVATDDGSLKIGG
+560 AVATDDGSMKIGG

-580 EASGLNF
+580 EATGLNF

-595 FTRALASND
+595 FTRALASAD

-625 TLQLRQDK
+625 TLNLRQDS

-644 ANPKAQELSSAL
+644 ANPKAQELSSAV

-662 KMSFAFTVSPDGQT
+662 KMSFAFTVSPEGQT

-706 GMRSTDEVDL
+706 GMRSAEEIDL
-716 DLAKRKL
+716 ELAKRKL
-723 SLKVKHHS
+723 SLKVKQYS
-731 LTRKSKA
+731 LTRKVKA